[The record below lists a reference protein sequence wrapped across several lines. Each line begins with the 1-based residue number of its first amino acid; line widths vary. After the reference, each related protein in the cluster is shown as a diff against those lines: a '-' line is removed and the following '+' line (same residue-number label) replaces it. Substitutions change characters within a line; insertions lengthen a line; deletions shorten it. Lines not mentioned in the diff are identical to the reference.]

1 MYGQAD
7 LHNDSQISQNDG
19 YIVLNYDNV
28 NNDKYKW
35 RTTSGSRMAPPSLM
49 LRKEL
54 RDFIGGK
61 SSKSDA
67 VTNFVLALESNN
79 LTQGWS
85 PAHPMVVFHSVYD
98 EVVPLINY
106 EKAKNAFSAA
116 GMFHGVVYNTRMMQK
131 HNDVAQMFYAFY
143 LANYAYSILNSK
155 VYALETET
163 TIEGM
168 Y

>member
-1 MYGQAD
+1 
-7 LHNDSQISQNDG
+7 
-19 YIVLNYDNV
+19 
-28 NNDKYKW
+28 
-35 RTTSGSRMAPPSLM
+35 M

-98 EVVPLINY
+98 EVVPLVNY

-116 GMFHGVVYNTRMMQK
+116 GMFHGIVYNTRMMQK
-131 HNDVAQMFYAFY
+131 HNDVAPMFYAFY

-155 VYALETET
+155 VYALEPET